1 MFSLLLT
8 TSTFH
13 NTVQRMVE
21 IIAMMAVSLMS
32 RNNSL
37 IKDSNGR
44 RTKNITV
51 DEIIYEDKFLKIFLW
66 KYFLIGYRYH
76 TYFPL
81 PTRYCIAE
89 LRPVDMKSPVSR
101 YLEL

>member
-1 MFSLLLT
+1 MFPLLLT

-51 DEIIYEDKFLKIFLW
+51 DEIIYEDKFLKIFL
-66 KYFLIGYRYH
+66 
-76 TYFPL
+76 
-81 PTRYCIAE
+81 
-89 LRPVDMKSPVSR
+89 
-101 YLEL
+101 

>member
-1 MFSLLLT
+1 MFRGMCRYIVPTPLLT

-32 RNNSL
+32 RDNSL

-44 RTKNITV
+44 RTKNMTG
-51 DEIIYEDKFLKIFLW
+51 ENIIYII
-66 KYFLIGYRYH
+66 YVRY
-76 TYFPL
+76 
-81 PTRYCIAE
+81 
-89 LRPVDMKSPVSR
+89 
-101 YLEL
+101 

>member
-1 MFSLLLT
+1 MFPLLNH
-8 TSTFH
+8 FH
-13 NTVQRMVE
+13 NSVQRMVE

-66 KYFLIGYRYH
+66 KYFFNRL
-76 TYFPL
+76 
-81 PTRYCIAE
+81 
-89 LRPVDMKSPVSR
+89 
-101 YLEL
+101 

>member
-1 MFSLLLT
+1 MFPLLLT

-51 DEIIYEDKFLKIFLW
+51 DEIIYEDNFLKIFLW
-66 KYFLIGYRYH
+66 KYLIIGYRVIDIIH
-76 TYFPL
+76 IFHFQPG
-81 PTRYCIAE
+81 IA
-89 LRPVDMKSPVSR
+89 LHCGPNT
-101 YLEL
+101 

>member
-1 MFSLLLT
+1 MFRGMCRYKCSHSTPLLT

-32 RNNSL
+32 RDNSL

-44 RTKNITV
+44 RTKNMTG
-51 DEIIYEDKFLKIFLW
+51 ENIIYII
-66 KYFLIGYRYH
+66 YVRY
-76 TYFPL
+76 
-81 PTRYCIAE
+81 
-89 LRPVDMKSPVSR
+89 
-101 YLEL
+101 

>member
-1 MFSLLLT
+1 MFPLLLT

-51 DEIIYEDKFLKIFLW
+51 DEIIYEDKILKIFIW
-66 KYFLIGYRYH
+66 KYFFNRL
-76 TYFPL
+76 
-81 PTRYCIAE
+81 
-89 LRPVDMKSPVSR
+89 
-101 YLEL
+101 

>member
-1 MFSLLLT
+1 MFPLLLT

-66 KYFLIGYRYH
+66 KYFFNRL
-76 TYFPL
+76 
-81 PTRYCIAE
+81 
-89 LRPVDMKSPVSR
+89 
-101 YLEL
+101 

>member
-1 MFSLLLT
+1 MFPLLLT

-13 NTVQRMVE
+13 NTVQRIVE

-51 DEIIYEDKFLKIFLW
+51 DEIIYEDKYLKIFLW
-66 KYFLIGYRYH
+66 KYLIIGVDIIH
-76 TYFPL
+76 IFHFKPG
-81 PTRYCIAE
+81 IA
-89 LRPVDMKSPVSR
+89 LRIAAS
-101 YLEL
+101 